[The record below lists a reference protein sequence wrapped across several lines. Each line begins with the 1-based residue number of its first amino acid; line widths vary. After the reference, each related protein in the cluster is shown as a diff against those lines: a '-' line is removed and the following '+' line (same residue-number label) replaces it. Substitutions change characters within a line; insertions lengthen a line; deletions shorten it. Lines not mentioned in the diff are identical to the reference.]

1 MTLAGVMTPASSAGL
16 LPYFDH
22 VFVSESLG
30 YRKPEK
36 AFFDTCR
43 APLPGVAAEE
53 CVMIGDSLTADIAG
67 GKNAGMK
74 TIWYN
79 HAHRPVP
86 EHCAADQI
94 VDSLSQIKDIL

>member
-1 MTLAGVMTPASSAGL
+1 MAGL

-22 VFVSESLG
+22 VFISESLG

-36 AFFDTCR
+36 AFFDACR
-43 APLPGVAAEE
+43 AFLPDVAADE
-53 CVMIGDSLTADIAG
+53 CMMIGDSLTADITG

-79 HAHRPVP
+79 HTHRPVP
-86 EHCAADQI
+86 ERCEADQI
-94 VDSLSQIKDIL
+94 VDSLLKLKNLL

>member
-1 MTLAGVMTPASSAGL
+1 MYLFRSRSANASPRRRFSTLASL
-16 LPYFDH
+16 LPD
-22 VFVSESLG
+22 
-30 YRKPEK
+30 
-36 AFFDTCR
+36 
-43 APLPGVAAEE
+43 VAADE

-79 HAHRPVP
+79 HAHRPIP

-94 VDSLSQIKDIL
+94 VDSLLELKTLL